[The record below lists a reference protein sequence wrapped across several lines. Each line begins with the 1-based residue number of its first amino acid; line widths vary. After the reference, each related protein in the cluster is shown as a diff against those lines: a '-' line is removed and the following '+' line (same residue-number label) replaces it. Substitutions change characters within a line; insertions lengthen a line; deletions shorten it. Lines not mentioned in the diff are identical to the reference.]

1 MLDRA
6 HRLTTAE
13 QYRSTLR
20 RGRRRG
26 GRLLQVSTLHGQPVR
41 SARFGFVVSG
51 QVGGAVVRNRVRR
64 RLKAIAYHLVPTV
77 PPGTSVVVR
86 ALPAS
91 ASAGFEQL
99 ADEFRAC
106 L

>member
-1 MLDRA
+1 M
-6 HRLTTAE
+6 
-13 QYRSTLR
+13 
-20 RGRRRG
+20 
-26 GRLLQVSTLHGQPVR
+26 LQVSTLREQPAG
-41 SARFGFVVSG
+41 SPRFGFVVSR

-64 RLKAIAYHLVPTV
+64 RLKAIAYDLVPTV